1 MFYNNNNNND
11 DDDDDNHKKIILSHE
26 TINSLFM
33 GELSN
38 ENDIRHVRY
47 FRVIIIIY
55 DASV

>member
-1 MFYNNNNNND
+1 MMMMMMMMMMITI
-11 DDDDDNHKKIILSHE
+11 KKIILSHE

-38 ENDIRHVRY
+38 ENDVRHVRY
-47 FRVIIIIY
+47 YRVIIIIY